1 MQPAVSLICSRW
13 PLGRPLEVWQ
23 GFRVHCF
30 TRTVLSADLCGSK
43 RFALANHC
51 RFLLGLL
58 LFFPLSVA
66 RKHSAMIWRRG
77 QHVTAK
83 QAAFDAMISP
93 VESNPSTSA
102 ANSSLPSTDS
112 ADPSATS
119 QSPMSDQP
127 SPTFLAAVVSAV
139 KQALAAEQTS
149 NLPSTPS
156 LVLLQA
162 CQWRPRSG
170 AFLVRVRLSLPLANS
185 MPKPQAWQP
194 LALVFRRSHRLFPLP
209 QSKLGPI
216 LLYLLLL
223 LHVPHW

>member
-1 MQPAVSLICSRW
+1 MTFGEASRGLTGFQGSLLYTYSVISWSLRI
-13 PLGRPLEVWQ
+13 
-23 GFRVHCF
+23 
-30 TRTVLSADLCGSK
+30 K

-66 RKHSAMIWRRG
+66 RKHSAMIWRQG

-93 VESNPSTSA
+93 VESNLSTSA

-127 SPTFLAAVVSAV
+127 SPAFLAAVVSAV

-209 QSKLGPI
+209 RSKVGLI

-223 LHVPHW
+223 LHLPHR